1 MNGSMTRAEA
11 RVERTGERVIV
22 SECKT
27 TLGTWWIL
35 GGLGVVAGGGSGGSG
50 FGYSLSGAGFGYAI
64 TGFLTG
70 FIIAGRD
77 TCLGA
82 MTLSS
87 LYFATC
93 SFRTLCGFCEPARQV
108 AAQPSKQQ

>member
-1 MNGSMTRAEA
+1 MRWVKWALSQRGRSDNLIGRMATAEA

-70 FIIAGRD
+70 FIIAGRERH
-77 TCLGA
+77 
-82 MTLSS
+82 
-87 LYFATC
+87 F
-93 SFRTLCGFCEPARQV
+93 
-108 AAQPSKQQ
+108 

>member
-1 MNGSMTRAEA
+1 MTE
-11 RVERTGERVIV
+11 VGMERTGERVIV
-22 SECKT
+22 SERKT

-70 FIIAGRD
+70 FIIAG
-77 TCLGA
+77 
-82 MTLSS
+82 
-87 LYFATC
+87 
-93 SFRTLCGFCEPARQV
+93 
-108 AAQPSKQQ
+108 

>member
-1 MNGSMTRAEA
+1 MRGSGYR
-11 RVERTGERVIV
+11 V

-70 FIIAGRD
+70 CIAEKER
-77 TCLGA
+77 
-82 MTLSS
+82 MTMFTGIYL
-87 LYFATC
+87 LKK
-93 SFRTLCGFCEPARQV
+93 
-108 AAQPSKQQ
+108 PSQIW